1 MNAHCEKLTN
11 FFHMIESV
19 TSNKR
24 EMNTLLKVKTQEKS
38 FIHIYTYS
46 EYSMQSSIVKT
57 EKLYKLNH

>member
-24 EMNTLLKVKTQEKS
+24 EMNTLVVIKS
-38 FIHIYTYS
+38 ENTRKKFYTYIHL
-46 EYSMQSSIVKT
+46 Q
-57 EKLYKLNH
+57 

>member
-38 FIHIYTYS
+38 LIHIYIYS
-46 EYSMQSSIVKT
+46 EYSMQ
-57 EKLYKLNH
+57 

>member
-1 MNAHCEKLTN
+1 MNAHCEKLTI

-46 EYSMQSSIVKT
+46 EYSMQ
-57 EKLYKLNH
+57 